1 MITHL
6 KLLQTDI
13 FSGVDLKECYNFDM
27 GNVEQNSDFGKFL
40 NTILLLKLKNSKFN
54 IEFLLLLIGITLY
67 HALTDG
73 GQFDWA
79 QVLLSDNKVLQ

>member
-40 NTILLLKLKNSKFN
+40 NTVLLLKLKNSKFN
-54 IEFLLLLIGITLY
+54 LEFLLLLIGITLY

>member
-1 MITHL
+1 
-6 KLLQTDI
+6 
-13 FSGVDLKECYNFDM
+13 M

-40 NTILLLKLKNSKFN
+40 NTQYFIIKIKKSKLNF
-54 IEFLLLLIGITLY
+54 EFSLLLIGITLY

>member
-1 MITHL
+1 
-6 KLLQTDI
+6 
-13 FSGVDLKECYNFDM
+13 M

-54 IEFLLLLIGITLY
+54 LEFLLLLIGITLY

>member
-54 IEFLLLLIGITLY
+54 LEFLLLLIGITLY

>member
-1 MITHL
+1 
-6 KLLQTDI
+6 
-13 FSGVDLKECYNFDM
+13 M

-54 IEFLLLLIGITLY
+54 LEFLLSLIGITLY

>member
-40 NTILLLKLKNSKFN
+40 NTILLLTLKNSKNF
-54 IEFLLLLIGITLY
+54 EFLLLLIGITLY

>member
-1 MITHL
+1 
-6 KLLQTDI
+6 
-13 FSGVDLKECYNFDM
+13 M

-40 NTILLLKLKNSKFN
+40 NTILLLKLKNSKFDL
-54 IEFLLLLIGITLY
+54 EFLLLLIGITLY

>member
-40 NTILLLKLKNSKFN
+40 NTILLLTLKNSKFN
-54 IEFLLLLIGITLY
+54 FEFLLLLIGITLY